1 MLLTFTKLIK
11 AYLGLI
17 IFLLVVSSIV
27 TYSQTESVEKI
38 LREDGSIITGT
49 NGAYNAEGYTLVT
62 DENNKPKLIKT
73 EELYKSKG
81 SSTVTWS
88 TFGTGVDVDFLETP
102 IVYALAVIGS
112 DLYVGWGFNY
122 CW

>member
-1 MLLTFTKLIK
+1 MRLLVTNFVK

-38 LREDGSIITGT
+38 LREDGSIITGI
-49 NGAYNAEGYTLVT
+49 NGSYNTERYTIFT

-73 EELYKSKG
+73 EKL
-81 SSTVTWS
+81 
-88 TFGTGVDVDFLETP
+88 
-102 IVYALAVIGS
+102 
-112 DLYVGWGFNY
+112 
-122 CW
+122 